1 MRRGTTPIHRFT
13 LPVKTE
19 EISKIRVLYAQNG
32 KLILTKQ
39 DEVTYESGRAV
50 VTLTQEDTLLFK
62 SGTMAEIQ
70 LRIITTDGDVLASNV
85 LTVRV
90 KRLLEDEVFM

>member
-13 LPVKTE
+13 LPVKSE
-19 EISKIRVLYAQNG
+19 EISKIRVLYAQNS
-32 KLILTKQ
+32 KVILTKQ
-39 DEVTYESGRAV
+39 DDVVFEGGKAV
-50 VTLTQEDTLLFK
+50 VHLTQEDTLLFK
-62 SGTMAEIQ
+62 SSSIAEIQ
-70 LRIITTDGDVLASNV
+70 LRIITTDGNALASNV